1 MICEVAQISALL
13 EDMPILQR
21 AINRRNPYIDPL
33 SFVQINLLRRLR
45 QDPDQPLHKELEDI
59 ILLSINGLAAGLLN
73 TG

>member
-1 MICEVAQISALL
+1 M
-13 EDMPILQR
+13 
-21 AINRRNPYIDPL
+21 

-45 QDPDQPLHKELEDI
+45 EDPDQPLHKELEDI